1 MSKQVINEYVN
12 TSCFNGG
19 AWIPSVSGF
28 DTADNEFEMEV
39 FLDETAQENWKRF
52 KEKFKSVSVSNKRGF
67 VAAFNRALEETRE
80 TARRTR

>member
-1 MSKQVINEYVN
+1 MSKQAVNMYLN
-12 TSCFNGG
+12 TSRFTGG

-28 DTADNEFEMEV
+28 DLVNNIFCMEV
-39 FLDETAQENWKRF
+39 FLDETAEENWERF
-52 KEKFKSVSVSNKRGF
+52 KEKFKSVSVVNKRGF